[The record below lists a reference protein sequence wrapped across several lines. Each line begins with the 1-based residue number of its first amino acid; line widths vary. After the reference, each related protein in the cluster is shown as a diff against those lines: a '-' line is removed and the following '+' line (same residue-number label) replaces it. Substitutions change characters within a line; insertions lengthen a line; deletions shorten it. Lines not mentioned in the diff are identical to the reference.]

1 MIVFDGVLFFPV
13 TPFDS
18 RDHVDLGLLR
28 EHVEQR
34 LEFSPGAVFPAC
46 GTGEFSSLD
55 VDEVA
60 AVVAETVSV
69 VGNRVPVIAG
79 TGGQLAHA
87 RACARS
93 AELAGAD
100 ALLLLPPYLLG
111 GPIEGTIAYVEA
123 VAAASAL
130 SVIVYHR
137 GTAQYTAEAMVRLAA
152 NPKIIGFKDGTGDV
166 ALAQDI
172 VAAVAAT
179 GRDDF
184 QFFNGLLTAEL
195 SQAAYRGLGV
205 PLYSSAVFAM
215 APRIATAHYDAY
227 TAGDDVARTRILR
240 EFYFP
245 LSRLR
250 DRVPGF
256 GVSLVKAGVRLDG
269 LPVGSVRPPLVDP
282 APEHLAELAELLVR
296 GHNLV

>member
-1 MIVFDGVLFFPV
+1 MITFDGVLFFPV

-18 RDHVDLGLLR
+18 NDRVELGLLR

-46 GTGEFSSLD
+46 GTGEFNALD
-55 VDEVA
+55 ADEVA
-60 AVVAETVSV
+60 AVVAETVRV
-69 VGNRVPVIAG
+69 VGGRVPVVAG
-79 TGGQLAHA
+79 AGGQLAHA

-93 AELAGAD
+93 AEAAGAD

-111 GPIEGTIAYVEA
+111 GPAAGTVAYVEA
-123 VAAASAL
+123 VAEASGL
-130 SVIVYHR
+130 PVIVYHR

-152 NPKIIGFKDGTGDV
+152 NPKIVGFKDGTGDV

-172 VAAVAAT
+172 VSAVAAT
-179 GRDDF
+179 GREDF

-195 SQAAYRGLGV
+195 SQAAYRGLGI

-215 APRIATAHYDAY
+215 APRIAAAHYDAY
-227 TAGDDVARTRILR
+227 AAGDEAVRTRLLQ

-245 LSRLR
+245 LARLR

-256 GVSLVKAGVRLDG
+256 GVSLVKAGVRLGG
-269 LPVGSVRPPLVDP
+269 LAVGSVRPPLVDP
-282 APEHLAELAELLVR
+282 SPEHLAELEALLAR
-296 GHNLV
+296 GHDLL

>member
-18 RDHVDLGLLR
+18 GDRVDLGLLR
-28 EHVEQR
+28 EHVGQR
-34 LEFSPGAVFPAC
+34 LEFSPGGVFPAC

-55 VDEVA
+55 AEEVA
-60 AVVAETVSV
+60 AVVAETVDI
-69 VGNRVPVIAG
+69 VGGRVPVVAG

-111 GPIEGTIAYVEA
+111 GPIAGTIAYVEA
-123 VAAASAL
+123 VAASSAL
-130 SVIVYHR
+130 PVIVYHR

-215 APRIATAHYDAY
+215 APRIAIAHYDAY
-227 TAGDDVARTRILR
+227 TTGDEVARTRILR

-245 LSRLR
+245 LARLR

-282 APEHLAELAELLVR
+282 APEHLAELAELLVL

>member
-1 MIVFDGVLFFPV
+1 MIDFDGVLFFPI
-13 TPFDS
+13 TPFDPND
-18 RDHVDLGLLR
+18 RVELGLLR

-34 LEFSPGAVFPAC
+34 LEFSPGGVFPAC

-55 VDEVA
+55 ADEVA
-60 AVVAETVSV
+60 AVVAETVRV
-69 VGNRVPVIAG
+69 VAGRVPVVAG

-93 AELAGAD
+93 AEASGAD

-111 GPIEGTIAYVEA
+111 GPSAGTVAYVEA
-123 VAAASAL
+123 VAAASGL
-130 SVIVYHR
+130 PVIVYHR

-152 NPKIIGFKDGTGDV
+152 NPKIVGFKDGTGDV

-172 VAAVAAT
+172 VSAVAAT
-179 GRDDF
+179 GRGDF

-215 APRIATAHYDAY
+215 APRIAVAHYDAY
-227 TAGDDVARTRILR
+227 MAGDEPARTRLLQ

-245 LSRLR
+245 LARLR

-256 GVSLVKAGVRLDG
+256 GVSLVKAGVRLGG

-282 APEHLAELAELLVR
+282 APAHLAELEALLAR
-296 GHNLV
+296 GHDLL